1 MSDVNIHLPL
11 PWPVGE
17 TVSLPPDKAH
27 HALHVQR
34 LAAGEAVR
42 LFDGAGLAAP
52 GVFEPVG
59 KRQAAIRVTGP
70 ATPVPDVRHPLDL
83 ILALPRH
90 ETMDTVIRQACELG
104 VARLLPVLSERS
116 CVPAR
121 VARQKADHWHRVM
134 VAACEQSGRAAFL
147 ELLPARPLPE
157 VLAAVG
163 PEGARRLFFWEEA
176 PAAHAPWGIA
186 PGQPVVAAVGPEGGW
201 SAAEAE
207 AFASAGF
214 DTRSLGALILR
225 VDTAV
230 AAVTAVVVHQI
241 RARHGVREILND
253 PP

>member
-1 MSDVNIHLPL
+1 MSDVNIHLPP

-17 TVSLPPDKAH
+17 RVPLPADKAH

-34 LAAGEAVR
+34 LATGEAVR

-59 KRQAAIRVTGP
+59 KRLAAVRVTGP
-70 ATPVPDVRHPLDL
+70 AVELPDVRHPLDL

-104 VARLLPVLSERS
+104 VARLHPALSERS
-116 CVPAR
+116 CVPVR

-147 ELLPARPLPE
+147 ELVPARPLTE
-157 VLAAVG
+157 ILADDFT
-163 PEGARRLFFWEEA
+163 GARRLFFWEEA

-186 PGQPVVAAVGPEGGW
+186 PGQPVVAAIGPEGGW

-207 AFASAGF
+207 LFAAAGF
-214 DTRSLGALILR
+214 EIRSLGALILR

-230 AAVTAVVVHQI
+230 AAVTAVAVHQI
-241 RARHGVREILND
+241 RAAPGCVKF
-253 PP
+253 